1 MNPNVTQALIVFLF
15 AKGEPVKKEQV
26 QKYLGLT
33 DEAFSSAITAAA
45 AFLEQGGLTLV
56 DDGKE
61 IELRTSSAVKE
72 LVEKIR
78 KDEFSKD
85 IGKAG
90 IETLAIVLYR
100 GPASRSEIDYIRGV
114 NSSHILRSLAMRG
127 LLRRVPHPKDD
138 RSFMYEP
145 TTELLAHFGISSVQ
159 ELPEYAEVTAELSQ
173 LEAASHEAETAVEKN
188 EVSNS

>member
-1 MNPNVTQALIVFLF
+1 MNSTQALIVFLF

-26 QKYLGLT
+26 QKYLGLA
-33 DEAFSSAITAAA
+33 DEAFSSAIRDAA

-61 IELRTSSAVKE
+61 IELRTSSAMKE

-138 RSFMYEP
+138 RSFLYEP

-173 LEAASHEAETAVEKN
+173 LETASHEAETAVEED